1 MKITYYGTAAGEGW
15 PCVFCECGLCNE
27 ARRLGGKNIRTRSQS
42 LINDDLLLDFPPDNM
57 LHANVYGLDFRKVD
71 YLFVT
76 HDHSD
81 HFYAPDLE
89 LLREPYTHGR
99 KKGLRV
105 YGPEN
110 VGRKIDLLVPPA
122 RDNDPRF
129 VYERAIPF
137 KAISVGDY
145 EVTPLLA
152 KHDRTQ
158 ECLIY
163 LVRSVKEDKTVLYCH
178 DTGSFP
184 KETFDFIVNY
194 PHRLNLVSLDCTQGE
209 QKDGDYHMGFVD
221 ACAEKERLQKAGIC
235 APDCLFVLN
244 HFSHNGRILHGRL
257 TEMAKEKDM
266 LVSYDGLE
274 IEF

>member
-15 PCVFCECGLCNE
+15 PCIFCECELCRE

-42 LINDDLLLDFPPDNM
+42 LINNDLLLDFPPDNM
-57 LHANVYGLDFRKVD
+57 LHANIYGLDFKKVD

-81 HFYAPDLE
+81 HFFATDLE

-99 KKGLRV
+99 KKGLKV

-110 VGRKIDLLVPPA
+110 VGKKIELLVPEPG
-122 RDNDPRF
+122 DNDPRF
-129 VYERAIPF
+129 IYERAVPF
-137 KAISVGDY
+137 KTICVGDY

-152 KHDRTQ
+152 RHDRNQ

-184 KETFDFIVNY
+184 QETFDFIVNY
-194 PHRLNLVSLDCTQGE
+194 PHKLNLVSLDCTQGE

-221 ACAEKERLQKAGIC
+221 ACAEKERLCQAGIC
-235 APDCLFVLN
+235 TADTLFVLN
-244 HFSHNGRILHGRL
+244 HFSHNGRILHDRL
-257 TEMAKEKDM
+257 VEMAKEKGM
-266 LVSYDGLE
+266 LVSYDGLA